1 VYQRRRDLAWYPA
14 AAYDLRRENEIQN
27 EKEKSMADNNF
38 RDHVEV
44 LNRRINRFL
53 NETAEREREMD
64 AMRNLMKVVE
74 SASAAEDIL
83 NTIES
88 KKATLEKEIAE
99 KEKSLKEI
107 AHRVDVQRTSIAGL
121 DKQIAARQQTLDE
134 LEGKI
139 ASAMAL
145 IEKADRAREALSALQ
160 TQ

>member
-1 VYQRRRDLAWYPA
+1 MKFKT
-14 AAYDLRRENEIQN
+14 

-38 RDHVEV
+38 RDHIEI
-44 LNRRINRFL
+44 LNRRINRFM
-53 NETAEREREMD
+53 NETNERQAEMD

-88 KKATLEKEIAE
+88 KKATLQKDIAE

-107 AHRVDVQRTSIAGL
+107 AHRVDVQRTSISGL

-139 ASAMAL
+139 AAAMAI
-145 IEKADRAREALSALQ
+145 IERADKAREAFAVIQ
-160 TQ
+160 AQ

>member
-1 VYQRRRDLAWYPA
+1 
-14 AAYDLRRENEIQN
+14 
-27 EKEKSMADNNF
+27 M
-38 RDHVEV
+38 
-44 LNRRINRFL
+44 
-53 NETAEREREMD
+53 NETNERQAEMD

-107 AHRVDVQRTSIAGL
+107 AHRVDVQRTSIAGF
-121 DKQIAARQQTLDE
+121 DKQIAAQEHTLAE
-134 LEGKI
+134 LQEKI
-139 ASAMAL
+139 AAAQAI
-145 IEKADRAREALSALQ
+145 IERANAAHAALSALQ